1 MMTLVVTTLAAWLPG
16 SAHAANMQVVLVQA
30 LGLEK
35 HADAFEREE
44 VELDLVCSLSNADL
58 LELGIADAGVA
69 RNALL
74 VVRCNRLQNGG
85 KSLRV

>member
-1 MMTLVVTTLAAWLPG
+1 
-16 SAHAANMQVVLVQA
+16 MQVVLVQA

-69 RNALL
+69 KLPCWLCGAPACRMLE
-74 VVRCNRLQNGG
+74 CP
-85 KSLRV
+85 